1 MNQEKVTKSKQQIIL
16 EAAQR
21 RFALYGIEKTT
32 MQDIAD
38 DLKMVKGSLYYYYPD
53 KENLY
58 RAVIETEQAEF
69 LKVIGEDNGTNI
81 DPAEALTNYVL
92 KRLSYFKKLVNL
104 SRMRAE
110 TISEYRPMIAESMT
124 EFREKEKNIVQ
135 KILDRGNETGE
146 FEIKDTSESASLF
159 LDLLKGL
166 RSAVLNDKK
175 LLFIDE
181 DEYEVLTA
189 KALAFADIFIR
200 GLMVKNEK

>member
-1 MNQEKVTKSKQQIIL
+1 MNKVKVTKSKQLIIL

-38 DLKMVKGSLYYYYPD
+38 DLNMVKGSLYYYFPD

-69 LKVIGEDNGTNI
+69 LKVIGADSGAIN
-81 DPAEALTNYVL
+81 DPSEALRNYVL
-92 KRLSYFKKLVNL
+92 NRLSYFKKLVNL

-110 TISEYRPMIAESMT
+110 TVSEYRPMIAESMI

-135 KILDRGNETGE
+135 NILDRGNETGE
-146 FEIKDTSESASLF
+146 FEIKDTSESAALF

-175 LLFIDE
+175 LLFIEE
-181 DEYEVLTA
+181 DEYEILTS
-189 KALAFADIFIR
+189 KALAFADIFIK
-200 GLMVKNEK
+200 GLMVKKEK